1 MTMRSFNRERFLF
14 LIFAGLLTYQATLF
28 GFALVKCSTVENP
41 QATCPEI
48 GSRWDKF
55 METSTAAV
63 LGLIAG
69 SAAVAATRGSESNN
83 KGDKE
88 PPTSTGRVRRAD
100 PPKNPVDRAP

>member
-1 MTMRSFNRERFLF
+1 MQSFNRERFLF

-28 GFALVKCSTVENP
+28 GFALVRCSTYENP

-69 SAAVAATRGSESNN
+69 SAAVAATKGISNN
-83 KGDKE
+83 SKQDKE
-88 PPTSTGRVRRAD
+88 PPTGTGRVRRSD
-100 PPKNPVDRAP
+100 LPKEPPSSKP